1 MVVRGSLALAM
12 ASIAEWCTCET
23 EDDGAEASSNGQKP
37 PKCSSLFAMKL
48 DGVIMQVMHAQKP

>member
-1 MVVRGSLALAM
+1 MALAM